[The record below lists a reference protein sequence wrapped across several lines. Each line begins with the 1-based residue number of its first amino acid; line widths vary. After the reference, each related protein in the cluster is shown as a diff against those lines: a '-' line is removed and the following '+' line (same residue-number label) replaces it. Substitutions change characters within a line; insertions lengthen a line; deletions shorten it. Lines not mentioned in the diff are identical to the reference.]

1 MCKKIYSVVGK
12 PTGGGGVSG
21 SEVQRQAGQRLLQ
34 RKIFLGVGN
43 AGERV
48 RVFEEQ
54 AVGARAL
61 AVQENVG
68 AQPVDFGVA
77 QRDDARVGAVVRR
90 DGADPAGERVERDE
104 QAAQRAFLAGGPG
117 IRAYRGNSRASCAS
131 QASMR
136 VSVSI
141 AWWCWSS
148 ARPRNSSRST
158 AREAVNS

>member
-1 MCKKIYSVVGK
+1 M
-12 PTGGGGVSG
+12 
-21 SEVQRQAGQRLLQ
+21 QRQAGQRLLQ

-43 AGERV
+43 AGDQV

-77 QRDDARVGAVVRR
+77 QRDDARVGAVVRC
-90 DGADPAGERVERDE
+90 DGAGAAGECVERDE
-104 QAAQRAFLAGGPG
+104 LATQRAFLGGGPG
-117 IRAYRGNSRASCAS
+117 IRAYRGNFPVSFAS

-158 AREAVNS
+158 ACDVVNS